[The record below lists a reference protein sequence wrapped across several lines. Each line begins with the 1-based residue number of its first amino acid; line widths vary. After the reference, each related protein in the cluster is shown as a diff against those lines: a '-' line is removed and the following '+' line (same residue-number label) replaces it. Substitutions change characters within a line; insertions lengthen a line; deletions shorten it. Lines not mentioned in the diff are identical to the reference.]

1 MLAAPLPNPFKLI
14 AVAIATRE
22 IGVTIS
28 SENVTLI
35 KIDIIKGLN
44 SVNELI
50 TCPKLL

>member
-14 AVAIATRE
+14 AVAIVTRE
-22 IGVTIS
+22 IVTIS

-35 KIDIIKGLN
+35 KIDMIKGLN